1 MTRNNE
7 RLTLTNMTNI
17 STAFSG
23 AGRPSEHEE
32 RQPFDTAR
40 TKQAPPRE
48 VARKSMPERHTD
60 VNVIRADEPQM
71 CADYVTD
78 IHEHLRG
85 SEYHGKVDPRY
96 LERVQTDVNATM
108 RGILVDWLIEVAEEY
123 KLTPDTL
130 FLSVKYIDCCLSVC
144 AVARTQLQLVGVTCM
159 LIASKYEEI
168 YAPQVDEFCYITD
181 NTYTR
186 EDVLLMERTV
196 LDALDFELTQPTTRL
211 FLRQY
216 LQAAECDIKVDF
228 FANFLAELALLDYKL
243 LKFSPSILA
252 AATLYLALETLGNCP
267 WSPNLVHQTGIRE
280 DYLIECVAELRRCHI
295 SASKSSLRAA
305 REKYAHTKYHCV
317 SRVELKGPVSWN

>member
-1 MTRNNE
+1 M
-7 RLTLTNMTNI
+7 
-17 STAFSG
+17 
-23 AGRPSEHEE
+23 
-32 RQPFDTAR
+32 
-40 TKQAPPRE
+40 
-48 VARKSMPERHTD
+48 
-60 VNVIRADEPQM
+60 
-71 CADYVTD
+71 
-78 IHEHLRG
+78 
-85 SEYHGKVDPRY
+85 
-96 LERVQTDVNATM
+96 
-108 RGILVDWLIEVAEEY
+108 
-123 KLTPDTL
+123 
-130 FLSVKYIDCCLSVC
+130 
-144 AVARTQLQLVGVTCM
+144 QLVGVTCM

-317 SRVELKGPVSWN
+317 SRIELKGPDSCN